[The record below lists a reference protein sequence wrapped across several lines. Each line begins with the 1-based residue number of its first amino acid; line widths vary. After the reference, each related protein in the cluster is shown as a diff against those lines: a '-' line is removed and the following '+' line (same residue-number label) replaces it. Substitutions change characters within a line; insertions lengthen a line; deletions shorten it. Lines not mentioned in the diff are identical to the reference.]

1 MSTPHEGSSSFTI
14 DSRSLRNS
22 CSVLKWGRFLLA
34 FGDTVRSLSDPEEI
48 EGEACALLCEAL
60 GADRVVFLEI
70 AEAENRIS
78 VARDANRNNSNS
90 AVGKYVLSDFTWAH
104 EIWSQ
109 ARCIVIEDTQRC
121 DLVPEHARAALAAIS
136 VIGALAVPVFKGSTL
151 VGALCANVGSPRAW
165 SNEEVWLLDRAAV
178 TLWATI
184 LQARTASALHTR
196 SIQLEH
202 QSALLRRLA
211 TELTLA
217 EHNTR
222 QLLSKT
228 LHDGV
233 QQFLVASKFALD
245 SAITKTGPTELLLHA
260 RKNLIEAIDA
270 ARSLSV
276 DLFPPVLHNSGLP
289 EALEWLATWMHKKY
303 GKEVTV
309 EAHAEADPGAI
320 EARILIFESVR
331 ELIFNSVK
339 HANTAVVLVRAN
351 VTPNDEVYAEV
362 CDDGDG
368 FVVCDDFNA
377 TSMGHSLGLVAIR
390 ERLKILGGSMVVDSS
405 PGHGCRV
412 RIQVPRHP
420 GDQERVSSKSGA
432 LSALQTSVERPLRV
446 LIVDDHQICR
456 DGVRNLLSGRPE
468 LRVVG
473 EAADGAEALEKVAAL
488 EPDIVLMD
496 VSMPVF
502 DGIQATA
509 AIKRQFPKIK
519 VFGLSIETVD
529 HDGLHP
535 IQRAG
540 ASGYFRKDTV
550 DRAMVESLIK
560 EVPPPRL
567 KPPENGE
574 LMPTDF

>member
-70 AEAENRIS
+70 TEAENRTS
-78 VARDANRNNSNS
+78 VSRDAHRNNSKS

-109 ARCIVIEDTQRC
+109 ARCILIDDTQRC
-121 DLVPEHARAALAAIS
+121 DVVPEHARAALAAIP

-151 VGALCANVGSPRAW
+151 VGALCAHVGSPRAW
-165 SNEEVWLLDRAAV
+165 SNEEACLLDRAAV
-178 TLWATI
+178 ILWATL
-184 LQARTASALHTR
+184 LQARTAQALQAK
-196 SIQLEH
+196 SIELEH
-202 QSALLRRLA
+202 QSAQLRILVSD
-211 TELTLA
+211 LTLA

-228 LHDGV
+228 LHDGL

-245 SAITKTGPTELLLHA
+245 SAIAQTGPTELLLRA
-260 RKNLIEAIDA
+260 KTNLMEAIDA

-276 DLFPPVLHNSGLP
+276 DLFPPVLHNNGLP
-289 EALEWLATWMHKKY
+289 EALEWLAAWMHKKY

-320 EARILIFESVR
+320 EARILMFESVR

-339 HANTAVVLVRAN
+339 HANTEAILVTAN
-351 VTPNDEVYAEV
+351 VTPNDEVYVEV
-362 CDDGDG
+362 CDDGIG
-368 FVVCDDFNA
+368 FWGSSDFNA

-390 ERLKILGGSMVVDSS
+390 ERLKILGGSMFVDSS

-496 VSMPVF
+496 VSMPVL

-509 AIKRQFPKIK
+509 AIKRKFPKIK
-519 VFGLSIETVD
+519 VFGLSIDTVD

-540 ASGYFRKDTV
+540 ASGYFRKETV
-550 DRAMVESLIK
+550 DRTLVESLIK
-560 EVPPPRL
+560 EVTPPRP
-567 KPPENGE
+567 KSPENGK
-574 LMPTDF
+574 MISTDF

>member
-1 MSTPHEGSSSFTI
+1 MEPLFGSRNSFAV
-14 DSRSLRNS
+14 DPRSLRPPEAGS
-22 CSVLKWGRFLLA
+22 KWDALLA
-34 FGDTVRSLSDPEEI
+34 TLNAVLRSNSQPEGAEEKVVHLLCDSLKVDRVTYLDINEAEGRISISMEAVRSSLNATVGEYEFSDFLWAMEVFKRGSCLEVGNTQGPAGVPEEARASI
-48 EGEACALLCEAL
+48 AAL
-60 GADRVVFLEI
+60 GI
-70 AEAENRIS
+70 
-78 VARDANRNNSNS
+78 
-90 AVGKYVLSDFTWAH
+90 VGW
-104 EIWSQ
+104 
-109 ARCIVIEDTQRC
+109 
-121 DLVPEHARAALAAIS
+121 
-136 VIGALAVPVFKGSTL
+136 IGAPVLQGGVV
-151 VGALCANVGSPRAW
+151 VGALCASVSSPRHW
-165 SNEEVWLLDRAAV
+165 SRDELWLLYGLADRI
-178 TLWATI
+178 WATA
-184 LQARTASALHTR
+184 LQARTAKALQAK
-196 SIQLEH
+196 SIELEH
-202 QSALLRRLA
+202 QSAQLRRLSA
-211 TELTLA
+211 DLTLA

-228 LHDGV
+228 LHDGL

-245 SAITKTGPTELLLHA
+245 SAIAQTGPTELLLRA
-260 RKNLIEAIDA
+260 KTNLMEAIDA

-276 DLFPPVLHNSGLP
+276 DLFPPVLHNNGLP
-289 EALEWLATWMHKKY
+289 EALEWLAAWMHKKY

-320 EARILIFESVR
+320 EARILMFESVR

-339 HANTAVVLVRAN
+339 HANTEAILVTAN
-351 VTPNDEVYAEV
+351 VTPNDEVYVEV
-362 CDDGDG
+362 CDDGIG
-368 FVVCDDFNA
+368 FWSPNDYNA

-390 ERLKILGGSMVVDSS
+390 ERLKILGGSMFVDSS

-412 RIQVPRHP
+412 KIQVPRLP

-456 DGVRNLLSGRPE
+456 EGVRNLLIGRPE

-496 VSMPVF
+496 VSMPVL

-519 VFGLSIETVD
+519 VFGLSIDTVD

-540 ASGYFRKDTV
+540 ASGYFRKETV
-550 DRAMVESLIK
+550 DRTLVESLIK
-560 EVPPPRL
+560 EVTPPPGLNRL
-567 KPPENGE
+567 RTAN
-574 LMPTDF
+574 